1 MLAWMG
7 GSAKRKKMGEVVSLA
22 LNARSSDEPPLKKH
36 APSKGLNNSKRAREI
51 GPNSELSRG
60 SMSRGSGGQGSEGS
74 NSKIA
79 SSAHKSLDLLSID
92 LPPPS
97 KAQKRSDAHPTS
109 NQGVSS
115 AIVMEQEHDQENKEN
130 EMPLPDM
137 TEKKTK
143 MKEANKMD
151 GIRRDT
157 PSVTCNAE
165 ERGSLDEMTRQER
178 SMAVMGMQRP
188 STIAEEGDEELE
200 YEMDL
205 LKILNEF

>member
-1 MLAWMG
+1 MG

-22 LNARSSDEPPLKKH
+22 LTARNSDEPPSKKH
-36 APSKGLNNSKRAREI
+36 APSKSLNHFKRAREI
-51 GPNSELSRG
+51 GSNSELSRG
-60 SMSRGSGGQGSEGS
+60 SMSRGSGGQGSGGS

-79 SSAHKSLDLLSID
+79 FPTHKSLDLLSID

-97 KAQKRSDAHPTS
+97 KVQKRSDAHPTS
-109 NQGVSS
+109 KQGVVS
-115 AIVMEQEHDQENKEN
+115 AIVKEQEHDQENKEN
-130 EMPLPDM
+130 KMPLPDM
-137 TEKKTK
+137 TAEKNITE
-143 MKEANKMD
+143 EANKMD

-157 PSVTCNAE
+157 PSVTCAAE

-178 SMAVMGMQRP
+178 SMAVMGMKRP

-205 LKILNEF
+205 LKILSEF